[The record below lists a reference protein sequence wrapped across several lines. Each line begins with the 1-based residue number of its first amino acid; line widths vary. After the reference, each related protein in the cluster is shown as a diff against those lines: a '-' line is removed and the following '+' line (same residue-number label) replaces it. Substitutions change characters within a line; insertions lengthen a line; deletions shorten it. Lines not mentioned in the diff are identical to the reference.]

1 VQHIPRNV
9 RPKVK
14 KNIMKTFSLLLV
26 TVLFS
31 TVVFANGI
39 DEPYESAASVAVTN
53 PAGGSLFKLFYKA
66 EESRTVKVSI
76 FNTKNK
82 LVFTETLRHVSGFL
96 RPYNFDGLAA
106 GDYSIQIEDN
116 TGRHVQE
123 VTYVTDRPEKYVS
136 LVKLADKGKYLVY
149 VNTKLADK
157 VNINV
162 YNEFDQ
168 LIHSQV
174 QSVEDNFAEVLNL
187 KKIDKFTI
195 EVSDSQGLLKS
206 IKN

>member
-1 VQHIPRNV
+1 
-9 RPKVK
+9 
-14 KNIMKTFSLLLV
+14 MKAFSLLLV
-26 TVLFS
+26 GVLFS
-31 TVVFANGI
+31 TGVFANGI
-39 DEPYESAASVAVTN
+39 DEPGKSAASVAVTN
-53 PAGGSLFKLFYKA
+53 PSGGSLFKLFYKA
-66 EESRTVKVSI
+66 EESGTVKISI

-106 GDYSIQIEDN
+106 GDYSIEIEDS
-116 TGRHVQE
+116 TGKRVEE
-123 VTYVTDRPEKYVS
+123 VTYGAEHVEKFVS
-136 LVKLADKGKYLVY
+136 LVKLADEGKYLVS
-149 VNTKLADK
+149 VNTKSADH

-174 QSVEDNFAEVLNL
+174 KRIEDNFAEVLNL
-187 KKIDKFTI
+187 KNINKFTI

>member
-1 VQHIPRNV
+1 
-9 RPKVK
+9 
-14 KNIMKTFSLLLV
+14 MKTFSLFLAG
-26 TVLFS
+26 VLFS

-39 DEPYESAASVAVTN
+39 DEPGESAASVAVTN

-66 EESRTVKVSI
+66 EESGTVKVSI
-76 FNTKNK
+76 FNTKKK

-116 TGRHVQE
+116 SGKRVE
-123 VTYVTDRPEKYVS
+123 EITYGLDRVEKLVS
-136 LVKLADKGKYLVY
+136 LIKLADEGKYLISVK
-149 VNTKLADK
+149 TKSTDK

-174 QSVEDNFAEVLNL
+174 KRVEDNFAEVLNL
-187 KKIDKFTI
+187 KNINKFTI
-195 EVSDSQGLLKS
+195 EVSDNQGLLKS

>member
-1 VQHIPRNV
+1 
-9 RPKVK
+9 
-14 KNIMKTFSLLLV
+14 MKTFSLLLAG
-26 TVLFS
+26 VLFS

-39 DEPYESAASVAVTN
+39 DEPGESAASVAVTN

-66 EESRTVKVSI
+66 EESGTVKVSI
-76 FNTKNK
+76 FNSKKK

-106 GDYSIQIEDN
+106 GDYSIHIEDN
-116 TGRHVQE
+116 TGKRVE
-123 VTYVTDRPEKYVS
+123 EITYGLDRVEKLVL
-136 LVKLADKGKYLVY
+136 LVKLADEGKYLISVK
-149 VNTKLADK
+149 TKSTDK

-174 QSVEDNFAEVLNL
+174 KRVEDNFAEVLNL
-187 KKIDKFTI
+187 KNINKFTI
-195 EVSDSQGLLKS
+195 EVSDNQGLLKS